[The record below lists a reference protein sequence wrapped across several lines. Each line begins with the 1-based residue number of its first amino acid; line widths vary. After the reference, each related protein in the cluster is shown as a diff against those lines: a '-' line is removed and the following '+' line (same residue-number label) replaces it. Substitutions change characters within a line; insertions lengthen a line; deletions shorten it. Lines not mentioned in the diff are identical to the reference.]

1 MTTVSK
7 NVQKMNKEDVFITKI
22 TPLYKGFFALNR
34 YVFNHRRFDGSLAT
48 NVSRE
53 IFERGHSA
61 ILLGYD
67 PVKDSVLLVEQL
79 RIAAMETSKTPWLLE
94 LVAGMIEEGESVEDV
109 VRREAQE
116 EAGVTVKRCLPV
128 LSYLVSPGGTTER
141 SSIMV
146 GEIDI
151 NEAKGIHGLAEENE
165 DILVH
170 VFSREEAYQ
179 LIEAGIVD
187 NAATII
193 SLQWLQINYKKLRKA
208 WAK

>member
-1 MTTVSK
+1 
-7 NVQKMNKEDVFITKI
+7 
-22 TPLYKGFFALNR
+22 
-34 YVFNHRRFDGSLAT
+34 
-48 NVSRE
+48 
-53 IFERGHSA
+53 
-61 ILLGYD
+61 
-67 PVKDSVLLVEQL
+67 
-79 RIAAMETSKTPWLLE
+79 
-94 LVAGMIEEGESVEDV
+94 MIEEGESVEDV

>member
-1 MTTVSK
+1 MTTVAK
-7 NVQKMNKEDVFITKI
+7 IVQKMNKKDVSIIKI

-61 ILLGYD
+61 VLLGYD
-67 PVKDSVLLVEQL
+67 PVEDSVLLVEQL
-79 RIAAMETSKTPWLLE
+79 RIAALETSKTPWLLE

-146 GEIDI
+146 GEINI

-170 VFSREEAYQ
+170 VFSREDAYA
-179 LIEAGIVD
+179 LIEAGIID

-193 SLQWLQINYKKLRKA
+193 SLQWLQINYKKLRKT